1 MRAQKTKE
9 PDPHRIIKSHPNTYS
24 IKFKFESLVRFVI
37 NNLDIPIVSETK
49 IDDTFPIF
57 NSRFF
62 KTAFTWLHSQG
73 GGILLYVREDIP
85 CRYIKQITLNNSF
98 EGFFAEL
105 NLRSRKWFLGCSY
118 NHHKD
123 NVASHLSTLS
133 VALDKLCTDYE
144 NIIILGDFNV
154 EVKEKICLTS

>member
-9 PDPHRIIKSHPNTYS
+9 PNPHRIIKSYLNAYT
-24 IKFKFESLVRFVI
+24 IRLRFESLVRFII

-57 NSRFF
+57 NCSLF
-62 KTAFTWLHSQG
+62 KTVYTWLHSQG
-73 GGILLYVREDIP
+73 MEILLYVREDIP
-85 CRYIKQITLNNSF
+85 RIYIKQITLNNSF
-98 EGFFAEL
+98 ECFFVEL
-105 NLRSRKWFLGCSY
+105 NLRSKKWFLGCSY

-123 NVASHLSTLS
+123 NVASHLSNVS
-133 VALDKLCTDYE
+133 VALDKLCTVYE

-154 EVKEKICLTS
+154 EVEEKICLTS